1 MSMKQI
7 AKIAFIVLALLS
19 GLWARSADAGEK
31 IYKEVLPNGLT
42 VYVCPALASPTVSLN
57 IFVKV
62 GGFEEGEETSGI
74 SHFYEHLFFRGTKTL
89 TGYKFKRAIESL
101 GGATNAVTGRDF
113 THFFIDMPN
122 KYAVQGIKLLADA
135 LINTELDPEAID
147 QERKA
152 VLEELRLGTESPS
165 RIIMGRIYEMAYPDH
180 PYGRPVIGTEEN
192 IREFKRDDFVKFRDT
207 YHTPDRI
214 TVIVAG
220 DVSVNEI
227 MPAIRDSFG
236 NFTRPRT
243 APILKAPHV
252 KAPAKIIRAQESLPM
267 PSSFVV
273 LGYLGPSVK
282 DRPDIYRVDVLSFLL
297 GIGRG
302 SKLNREL
309 VDKGQA
315 MSVGTEFLTQRFPGL
330 ISVIAITKP
339 GNEKNAEIALIS
351 AINEVREGKFTD
363 KDLRRA
369 KNCLR
374 GSYLLDKETNS
385 GKAGNL
391 GFYASIDDASFTDSY
406 LQQIDKVTRE
416 DVMAAAEKYMGK
428 GYYCLTV
435 MGHDKKQSQAS
446 EEENARKRRDEDEDR
461 RPRRSRRIL

>member
-1 MSMKQI
+1 MKQKARLLII
-7 AKIAFIVLALLS
+7 AALAFFGILA
-19 GLWARSADAGEK
+19 GMAHAGEK

-42 VYVCPALASPTVSLN
+42 VYVYPALASPTVSLN

-74 SHFYEHLFFRGTKTL
+74 SHFYEHLFFRGTKSL
-89 TGYKFKRAIESL
+89 SGYKFKRAIESL
-101 GGATNAVTGRDF
+101 GGSTNAVTGRDY
-113 THFFIDMPN
+113 THFFINMPN

-165 RIIMGRIYEMAYPDH
+165 RIIMNRLYEMAYPDH

-192 IREFKRDDFVKFRDT
+192 IRAFMRDDFVKFRDT

-236 NFTRPRT
+236 SFTRPRT

-252 KAPAKIIRAQESLPM
+252 KAPAQIVRAQESLPM

-273 LGYLGPSVK
+273 LGYLGPCVK
-282 DRPDIYRVDVLSFLL
+282 DRPDIYRVDVLSFML

-302 SKLNREL
+302 SKLSREL
-309 VDKGQA
+309 VDKELA

-339 GNEKNAEIALIS
+339 GSEKDAEIALIS
-351 AINEVREGKFTD
+351 AINDIRAGKFTD

-374 GSYLLDKETNS
+374 GSYELDKEINS

-391 GFYASIDDASFTDSY
+391 GFYASIDDASFTDTY
-406 LQQIDKVTRE
+406 LKQIDKVTRE
-416 DVMAAAEKYMGK
+416 DVIAAAEKYMGK

-435 MGHDKKQSQAS
+435 MGHDKKKQAQED
-446 EEENARKRRDEDEDR
+446 EESVRKRRDEDDNR
-461 RPRRSRRIL
+461 RSRRSRRIF